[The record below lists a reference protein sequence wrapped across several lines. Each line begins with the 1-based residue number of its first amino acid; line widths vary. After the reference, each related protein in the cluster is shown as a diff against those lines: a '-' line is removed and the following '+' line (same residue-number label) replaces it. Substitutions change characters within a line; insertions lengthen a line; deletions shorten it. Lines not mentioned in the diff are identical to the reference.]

1 MKAHQQN
8 AWQFVKLFLAALVFV
23 FGTIACGGGSSG
35 DDDDGATANINP
47 SPNPSEFD
55 LSVSAFSISPSPVVT
70 AGYTITLSATVSNA
84 ALAIASSPATTL
96 RFYRYPFDTTTAPT
110 FTTTSN
116 FPKVGGAKQ
125 IGELAAAATSDQT
138 SGTSAP
144 RSRGTYWYGA
154 CVVGINDITPNNN
167 CSVAKQVVVTAPPQ
181 STILLFDLSV
191 PAFSVTPSSVAV
203 GDGATVSVTFGN
215 AASATVSATGGTL
228 NYYRSTDATITAS
241 DFLLGGEPYASG
253 LGPGDTE
260 TYLIYGSVLGA
271 VPVGTWYYGACIV
284 ADDWFHFGPRLSE
297 FFSIVDSDPSNNCS
311 AGVQVVVTGN

>member
-8 AWQFVKLFLAALVFV
+8 AWQFVKLILAALVFV

-116 FPKVGGAKQ
+116 FLKVGGAKQ
-125 IGELAAAATSDQT
+125 IGELAAVATSDQT
-138 SGTSAP
+138 AFTSAL

-154 CVVGINDITPNNN
+154 CVVGINDITPSNN
-167 CSVAKQVVVTAPPQ
+167 CSVAKQVVVTAPPH
-181 STILLFDLSV
+181 STILSFDLSV
-191 PAFSVTPSSVAV
+191 SDFTFKPSSVSL
-203 GDGATVSVTFGN
+203 GQGYSYTVTIAN
-215 AASATVSATGGTL
+215 AASATSGASGATL
-228 NYYRSTDATITAS
+228 NYYRSADATITAS
-241 DFLLGGEPYASG
+241 DVLRGYEPYPSG
-253 LGPGDTE
+253 LGPGDTR
-260 TYLIYGSVLGA
+260 TYLIYGTLGA
-271 VPVGTWYYGACIV
+271 APVGTWYYGACIV
-284 ADDWFHFGPRLSE
+284 PDDWWFYFNGDMKYISV
-297 FFSIVDSDPSNNCS
+297 VDSDPSNNCS